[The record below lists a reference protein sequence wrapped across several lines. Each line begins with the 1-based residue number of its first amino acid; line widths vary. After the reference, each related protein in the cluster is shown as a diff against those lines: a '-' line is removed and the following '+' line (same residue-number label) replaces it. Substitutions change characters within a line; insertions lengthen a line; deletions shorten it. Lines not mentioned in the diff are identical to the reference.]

1 MNFKNRITS
10 GATQQAN
17 GMSRTKSNVND
28 AVDKI
33 QHESKDIMIN
43 EIYAGAD
50 GSSQNEEVNTT
61 PEMQTETTAKEEAV
75 ATPKNEVAEGRRIL
89 GMKPLHFGI
98 GVAVIAVVGIL
109 VYRDF
114 NKKGIAKVIK

>member
-33 QHESKDIMIN
+33 QHESKDIMTH

-50 GSSQNEEVNTT
+50 GTTQNEEVNTT
-61 PEMQTETTAKEEAV
+61 TEMQVETTVKEEV
-75 ATPKNEVAEGRRIL
+75 TTTPKNEVTEGKRIL

-98 GVAVIAVVGIL
+98 GVVAISIVGYLI
-109 VYRDF
+109 YKDF
-114 NKKGIAKVIK
+114 NKKGVAKVIK

>member
-33 QHESKDIMIN
+33 QHESKDIMTN

-61 PEMQTETTAKEEAV
+61 PEKQPGCGFQPLGTPLFRV
-75 ATPKNEVAEGRRIL
+75 ASIPSIQWWTPPPERA
-89 GMKPLHFGI
+89 P
-98 GVAVIAVVGIL
+98 
-109 VYRDF
+109 
-114 NKKGIAKVIK
+114 